1 MYGEREE
8 WIEHLS
14 GTDSE
19 IGISRR
25 EAELRTLDLDLWIQ
39 TPEVLH
45 GFEPEEAVEQ
55 WTKAVEAMD
64 SLVPVADLI
73 NEATAQCVL
82 DARERAQEALVRA
95 RKRLEKPEAG

>member
-1 MYGEREE
+1 MNEEREE
-8 WIEHLS
+8 WIAHLS
-14 GTDSE
+14 GPDSPV
-19 IGISRR
+19 GTTRR
-25 EAELRTLDLDLWIQ
+25 DAELRTVDLDLWIQ

-45 GFEPEEAVEQ
+45 GFEPEDAVEQ

-82 DARERAQEALVRA
+82 DGRERAQEALRRA
-95 RKRLEKPEAG
+95 RERLEAP